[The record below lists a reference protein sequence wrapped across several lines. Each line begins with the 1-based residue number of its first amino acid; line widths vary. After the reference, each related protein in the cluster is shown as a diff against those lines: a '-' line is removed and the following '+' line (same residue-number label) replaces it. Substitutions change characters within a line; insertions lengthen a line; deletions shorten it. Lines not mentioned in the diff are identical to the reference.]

1 MSTLYTIVA
10 ARPQDVRLLPAI
22 ELAAARLLAGHAPE
36 TVLNQTTSEE
46 TLDRARRDGHLW
58 VALADDVPVGFA
70 HVEVIE
76 PDVAHLE
83 EVDVHPEYA
92 RRGLGTRLVMHVC
105 AWATA
110 AGYQSVS
117 LTTFRDV
124 AWNMPFYAQL
134 GFEVVPAEQLSRA
147 LRALA
152 EDERRRGL
160 EPSRRV
166 VMQRLSD
173 VGSCEDE

>member
-1 MSTLYTIVA
+1 MSPLYTIVA
-10 ARPQDVRLLPAI
+10 ARLQDVRLLPAI

-46 TLDRARRDGHLW
+46 TLERAQRDGHLW

-105 AWATA
+105 SWATA

-124 AWNMPFYAQL
+124 AWNMPFYARL
-134 GFEVVPAEQLSRA
+134 GFEVVPAQQLSRA
-147 LRALA
+147 LRALV